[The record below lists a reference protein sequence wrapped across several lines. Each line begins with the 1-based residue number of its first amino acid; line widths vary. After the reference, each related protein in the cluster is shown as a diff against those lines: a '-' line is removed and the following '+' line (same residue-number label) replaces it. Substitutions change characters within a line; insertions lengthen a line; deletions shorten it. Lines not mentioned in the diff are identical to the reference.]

1 VASKRVGEI
10 PNCWEFM
17 ECGQATCE
25 ICPAYPD
32 HGRECWKLTGTRC
45 AGGKYIKA
53 SFEEKILHCR
63 NNCKFYKTHLKGLYP

>member
-1 VASKRVGEI
+1 MATKASKDI
-10 PNCWEFM
+10 PTCWEFM
-17 ECGQATCE
+17 DCPDNVCN

-45 AGGKYIKA
+45 QGGRFVKA

-63 NNCKFYKTHLKGLYP
+63 NECDFYKTHLKVLYP